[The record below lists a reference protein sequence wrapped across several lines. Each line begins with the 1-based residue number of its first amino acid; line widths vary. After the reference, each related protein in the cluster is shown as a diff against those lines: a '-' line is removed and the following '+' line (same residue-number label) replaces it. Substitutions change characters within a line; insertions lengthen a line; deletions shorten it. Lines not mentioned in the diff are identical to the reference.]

1 MKFLVCLVQWMER
14 KKDCP
19 QCRSKCTERSIFR
32 IYFNNLP
39 SLDTSQVNSANLIET
54 IDNLTLQVREK
65 DLKLKRIEQE
75 KSDIET
81 SLNKKEKQIKKLD
94 AQSAQQNQIIATM
107 KHEIDLL
114 STSRASYKIIENEN
128 AELKSRLELMQSVES
143 VLSASQKEVDEVL
156 KQNLSNKDL
165 SVMVGTLRRELH
177 ANEIRKH
184 ELRKQLQNVK
194 NDLRMEQEEKR
205 KLQEKLSFYESENH
219 TLKNRMRKFDSIDE
233 DPVDLTDTPD
243 FKKPRLALL
252 KIDDQNT
259 PSPLSRSEFEGRIKQ
274 IEESDSP
281 YLKVKSSS
289 VGLAML
295 KKPLVNKDNKSA
307 QLKSLSIFQKPR
319 VNFDNV
325 KKSEN
330 LVFNGVGG
338 TSKVLQSDLILK
350 PPTISLP
357 KKPFKKNLSASAL
370 GK

>member
-1 MKFLVCLVQWMER
+1 MER

-19 QCRSKCTERSIFR
+19 QCRSRCTERSIFR

-39 SLDTSQVNSANLIET
+39 NLDTPQVNSANLIES

-65 DLKLKRIEQE
+65 DLKLKRIEEE
-75 KSDIET
+75 KSDLET
-81 SLNKKEKQIKKLD
+81 TVQKKDKQIKKLD
-94 AQSAQQNQIIATM
+94 ALSAQHNQIIATM

-128 AELKSRLELMQSVES
+128 EELRSKLELMQSVES
-143 VLSASQKEVDEVL
+143 VLSASQKEVDEVM
-156 KQNLSNKDL
+156 KQNLSAKDL

-184 ELRKQLQNVK
+184 ELRKQLQTVK
-194 NDLRMEQEEKR
+194 NDLRTEQAEKR

-219 TLKNRMRKFDSIDE
+219 TLKNRVRKFEDE
-233 DPVDLTDTPD
+233 PMDITESPEL
-243 FKKPRLALL
+243 KKPRLALNHL
-252 KIDDQNT
+252 DDQNT

-274 IEESDSP
+274 IEDSESP
-281 YLKVKSSS
+281 YLKVKASSI
-289 VGLAML
+289 GLAML
-295 KKPLVNKDNKSA
+295 KKPIGNKDKQST
-307 QLKSLSIFQKPR
+307 LPKSLSIFQKPR
-319 VNFDNV
+319 VNYDNA

-338 TSKVLQSDLILK
+338 TSKVLQSDLVLK
-350 PPTISLP
+350 PPTLSLP
-357 KKPFKKNLSASAL
+357 RKPLKKNLSASAL